1 MSAYGEWKA
10 GIITEDQYR
19 AACLLEECQGD
30 EAEAEDEDDIDE

>member
-1 MSAYGEWKA
+1 MSAYGDWKA

-30 EAEAEDEDDIDE
+30 ETEDGDRSDND